1 MLEEVT
7 PLTFVTAWDF
17 LLIILA
23 ATVRLFIVL
32 RYKAVKMYKKR
43 QRFDIKKYFDRKHII
58 RWIGHYFTALV
69 LLLVLPEIFLL
80 ILGPKY
86 CPEFAAWSFAYD
98 FLLGFLGYD
107 FIKCL
112 ESFILPIVKKYYN
125 FKK

>member
-7 PLTFVTAWDF
+7 PLDFVSAWDF

-32 RYKAVKMYKKR
+32 RYKAIKMYKKG
-43 QRFDIKKYFDRKHII
+43 QGFNIKKYFDQKHII
-58 RWIGHYFTALV
+58 RWAGHYLTAVV

-86 CPEFAAWSFAYD
+86 CPEWAMWSFTYD
-98 FLLGFLGYD
+98 FILGFLGYD
-107 FIKCL
+107 FIKCVERL
-112 ESFILPIVKKYYN
+112 ILPVIKKYYN